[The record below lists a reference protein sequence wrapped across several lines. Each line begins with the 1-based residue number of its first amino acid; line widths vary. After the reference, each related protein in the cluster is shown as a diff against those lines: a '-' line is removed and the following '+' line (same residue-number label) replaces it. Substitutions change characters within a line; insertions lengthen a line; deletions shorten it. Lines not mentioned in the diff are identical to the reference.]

1 MKKNRCIFCDIVSN
15 KLNADIV
22 YRSDSVIAFK
32 DIHPK
37 APVHILI
44 IPKEH
49 IPTLND
55 LKPNHQNL
63 IGEMF
68 LAAQEIAKKIDFFD
82 ASKNKCKIACSVSEF
97 TPSDYLDAKT
107 IKRTSI
113 YSLLML

>member
-1 MKKNRCIFCDIVSN
+1 MNKNRCIFCDIVAN

-68 LAAQEIAKKIDFFD
+68 LAAQEIAQKFGLAENGYRTVFNCNRD
-82 ASKNKCKIACSVSEF
+82 AGQEVYHIH
-97 TPSDYLDAKT
+97 LH
-107 IKRTSI
+107 
-113 YSLLML
+113 LLGGRQFHWPPG